1 MTPERES
8 ELLAEIDRLRAE
20 VAALRDDPEFDAT
33 DWAHPA
39 WWRGHDYVSARF
51 KEELDKA
58 RRERDDLKAKLDAE
72 LPAAWREDIQSLNEC
87 LERLGEEIKD
97 VRKERDDA
105 KADFESLEHD
115 AAAVLRAWSPMA
127 DNETYL
133 YSLCPT
139 ELRDAIRR
147 LMDNGRPGWWEV
159 K

>member
-20 VAALRDDPEFDAT
+20 VVALRDDPEWDAT
-33 DWAHPA
+33 DGAHPA

-58 RRERDDLKAKLDAE
+58 RRERDECVEEVK
-72 LPAAWREDIQSLNEC
+72 DI
-87 LERLGEEIKD
+87 
-97 VRKERDDA
+97 RKERDDA

>member
-58 RRERDDLKAKLDAE
+58 RRERDECVPLLANVLDLL
-72 LPAAWREDIQSLNEC
+72 
-87 LERLGEEIKD
+87 
-97 VRKERDDA
+97 DDA

>member
-1 MTPERES
+1 MTPEREA
-8 ELLAEIDRLRAE
+8 ELRRAHAEIDRLRAE

-33 DWAHPA
+33 DGAHPA

-58 RRERDDLKAKLDAE
+58 
-72 LPAAWREDIQSLNEC
+72 
-87 LERLGEEIKD
+87 
-97 VRKERDDA
+97 RKERDDA

-115 AAAVLRAWSPMA
+115 AAAVLRAWSPLD
-127 DNETYL
+127 DNETHL

-139 ELRDAIRR
+139 ELRDAIRC